1 MEKTSSLGIEDWAG
15 QSDIV
20 QCGSYGRGD
29 ARMIAWERDDCTR
42 AIETN
47 GNPIWEGEEGF
58 EAAWELC
65 TSSVVPFSATSGTK

>member
-1 MEKTSSLGIEDWAG
+1 MKTASLGIEDWAG

-29 ARMIAWERDDCTR
+29 ARMIAWERDDGTR

-47 GNPIWEGEEGF
+47 GNPIFEGETGF
-58 EAAWELC
+58 EESWELC
-65 TSSVVPFSATSGTK
+65 TTQVIPFSAVNRTK